1 MVLLFYVDLFYQVN
15 ILPSNFD
22 GYSGPC
28 IFDLVSILELVYS
41 YPKVGC
47 AACVQCVY
55 SVTSFIVRLGI
66 GSFSLRVMSI
76 TW

>member
-1 MVLLFYVDLFYQVN
+1 MKICFTRLIFYQE
-15 ILPSNFD
+15 IFD

-28 IFDLVSILELVYS
+28 ICDLVSILELVYS

-47 AACVQCVY
+47 DACVQCAY
-55 SVTSFIVRLGI
+55 SVTSCIVRLGVFI
-66 GSFSLRVMSI
+66 FYLRVMSI